1 MVGRVTES
9 SSDYVIK
16 SVKIRKFNTELE
28 VRNVVEEINIF
39 ENIELPY
46 LTGAILFKDDN
57 RIFDSVGFDGV
68 EEVDIIISQPGA
80 AEVEITKNFIVRSV
94 SDTKKTSDLLEII
107 SLNLIEKRGYDGMLE
122 KFSKAYTGSPIEI
135 IEKIVKEKFEDLEL
149 QLPKIQPIQKKM
161 KIVIPY
167 LNPWDAIA
175 FILKK
180 ASTEDGLPYYI
191 YSSLNSEKLII
202 KSLEEMITSE
212 SWNKDSPFRY
222 SKAYIQS
229 SSDPDTPT
237 SIFNVEAFETPS
249 SSEDTL
255 KLVLSGAVGA
265 KFNISDVVTGRQES
279 GRLDM
284 QIVFA
289 KLKEKNIISRENIEI
304 LTPNYANNQLLTEKN
319 SFYKHIAVMSNTYD
333 DYPNYYQEEEYDEY
347 RKSFVRQ
354 AFEYLIF
361 KSAINITLP
370 GYSFLQGSDNTVGS
384 RIKYFH
390 MNNDLAAT
398 ENPLAAETEF
408 KDVKRSGD
416 YTIYST
422 KHVFYA
428 TRHRMHVTAVK
439 LGRDIA

>member
-1 MVGRVTES
+1 MANRVTES

-16 SVKIRKFNTELE
+16 SVKIRKFNKELE
-28 VRNVVEEINIF
+28 IRNIVEEINIF

-46 LTGAILFKDDN
+46 LTGRILFKDDN

-68 EEVDIIISQPGA
+68 EELDITIAQPGT
-80 AEVEITKNFIVRSV
+80 AELDITKKFIVRSV
-94 SDTKKTSDLLEII
+94 ADAKKSSDLLEIVV
-107 SLNLIEKRGYDGMLE
+107 LNLIEKIGYDGMLE
-122 KFSKAYTGSPIEI
+122 KFSKAYTGKPIEI
-135 IEKIVKEKFEDLEL
+135 IQKIVKEKFEGVEL
-149 QLPKIQPIQKKM
+149 QLPKVQPIQKDM
-161 KIVIPY
+161 KVVIPY
-167 LNPWDAIA
+167 LNPWEAIA
-175 FILKK
+175 FILNK
-180 ASTEDGLPYYI
+180 ASTEDGLPYYM
-191 YSSLNSEKLII
+191 YSTLNSDKLII
-202 KSLEEMITSE
+202 KSLEEMVTTDP
-212 SWNKDSPFRY
+212 WNRNSPFRY
-222 SKAYIQS
+222 SKAYIQK
-229 SSDPDTPT
+229 SSDPDDRA
-237 SIFNVEAFETPS
+237 SIFNVEDFETPN

-284 QIVFA
+284 QLILS
-289 KLKEKNIISRENIEI
+289 KLKEKNIISSENIEI
-304 LTPNYANNQLLTEKN
+304 LTPNYANNQLLTDKN

-333 DYPNYYQEEEYDEY
+333 DYPNYYQEEEYDQY
-347 RKSFVRQ
+347 RKAFVKQ

-370 GYSFLQGSDNTVGS
+370 GYAFLQGADNTVGS

-398 ENPLAAETEF
+398 EQSFASEDKF
-408 KDVKRSGD
+408 KDLKRSGD

-422 KHVFYA
+422 RHVFYA
-428 TRHRMHVTAVK
+428 TRHRMHLTAVK